1 MAIWR
6 LGMAV
11 IEGRERHIVGGV
23 DTHKDLHVAA
33 VVDEQ
38 DRILGTRSFPTTRQ
52 GYRQMLAW
60 MLSFGELQR
69 IGIESTGS
77 YGAGLLRFMQ
87 QAKVV
92 VLEVTTPD
100 KQDRRR
106 RGKNDDLDAQNAAHA
121 ALAGQRTVTPRS
133 RDGMIESLRILMA
146 CRKTAV
152 SARRIALQ
160 MIHNTIVCAPD
171 ALRDQ
176 LRNLTRM
183 QLVRTLASWRPDLTA
198 YRDLDS
204 AYRIGL
210 KSLARRYLE
219 LHDEIAD
226 LDVMIAAIV
235 NELAPNLVARNSI
248 GHIGAAQLLLTAGDN
263 PERLRSEASFASLCG
278 VSPVPASSGKTVRH
292 RINRGGDRAANS
304 ALHIIAIG
312 RLRTDQRTKDYV
324 ARRIAEGHSK
334 LDAIRALKRY
344 LAREVFT
351 LITQRRKEINPPESP
366 LDKQKGVR
374 GSARLWRGVG
384 RGRST
389 RITYT
394 DRSTNTSKTVS
405 GGTLSGLGQ
414 GQKVKIDPVPNTTV
428 TVTNTSE
435 NLSRTFT
442 AAVFNPPLNRVV
454 SKYTILSGSTVQF
467 GTESFTVSGTY
478 TLVDTTVDYT
488 VGSPTFGEES
498 GFLSAVNVVA
508 TGSAGAITFGLSG
521 APSYTANLAPIWATP
536 DLPATLPIPVDVA
549 FSGFLSLDG
558 STTPFSGTLSDTTT
572 FNPDGS
578 VSDLDVLDIMTDVG
592 PITGSI
598 SAFATP
604 TVVVPEPSTLTLLA
618 LGCGAIFGLRS
629 SRRLTTR
636 WPN

>member
-312 RLRTDQRTKDYV
+312 RLRRSANQGLCCSSDRRRPFQTRRHSSVEALPRERSLHAHHATSQGNQR
-324 ARRIAEGHSK
+324 H
-334 LDAIRALKRY
+334 
-344 LAREVFT
+344 
-351 LITQRRKEINPPESP
+351 
-366 LDKQKGVR
+366 
-374 GSARLWRGVG
+374 
-384 RGRST
+384 
-389 RITYT
+389 
-394 DRSTNTSKTVS
+394 
-405 GGTLSGLGQ
+405 
-414 GQKVKIDPVPNTTV
+414 PN
-428 TVTNTSE
+428 
-435 NLSRTFT
+435 
-442 AAVFNPPLNRVV
+442 
-454 SKYTILSGSTVQF
+454 
-467 GTESFTVSGTY
+467 
-478 TLVDTTVDYT
+478 
-488 VGSPTFGEES
+488 
-498 GFLSAVNVVA
+498 
-508 TGSAGAITFGLSG
+508 
-521 APSYTANLAPIWATP
+521 
-536 DLPATLPIPVDVA
+536 
-549 FSGFLSLDG
+549 
-558 STTPFSGTLSDTTT
+558 
-572 FNPDGS
+572 
-578 VSDLDVLDIMTDVG
+578 
-592 PITGSI
+592 
-598 SAFATP
+598 
-604 TVVVPEPSTLTLLA
+604 
-618 LGCGAIFGLRS
+618 
-629 SRRLTTR
+629 RRLTNRRASGAANTSR
-636 WPN
+636 SNTPSAWRKRVSSLL